1 MASFLRNLQT
11 LINALYEHPEPDT
24 NELVFKCL
32 VELWESNEPILIPA
46 QKDKDGTLYLASVKG
61 NNARNKQP
69 ILMTEKSIDGKE
81 LANTI
86 IFNQDWLVFFTDDTF
101 FQNRKGMTLMY
112 GTLDNLIN
120 HFKEH
125 ESDYL
130 GIIVN
135 PYQGNNSLYL
145 TAHLL
150 DVLSG
155 LRDSYR
161 EIKAFEKDH
170 QSEVVV

>member
-1 MASFLRNLQT
+1 MESFLLKLLT
-11 LINALYEHPEPDT
+11 LINALYEHPESNT

-32 VELWESNEPILIPA
+32 VGLWESNEPILIPA
-46 QKDKDGTLYLASVKG
+46 KKDKDGTVYLASVKG
-61 NNARNKQP
+61 NNTRNKQP

-101 FQNRKGMTLMY
+101 FENRKGMTLMY

-120 HFKEH
+120 HYKEH

-135 PYQGNNSLYL
+135 PYQGNNSLHL

-150 DVLSG
+150 GVLSG

-161 EIKAFEKDH
+161 ESKAFENDNLSK
-170 QSEVVV
+170 VMV